1 MDAMPEA
8 AELDRVAPSRRPAGP
23 AAGHQRWRELL
34 FVHWSFDPTLVR
46 ALVPPALELDLWDG
60 RAWVGMV
67 PFRMEATRTRWM
79 PRGLGLDFLETNLRT
94 YVHRAGMP
102 GVYFFS
108 LEASSWLAVQA
119 ARNGWGLPYH
129 HARMSGAQNE
139 GHVRVGDE
147 LVYRSVRHAGGVQS
161 QVRCRVGEALAP
173 PQPGSLEFFLL
184 ERYYLY
190 NVRGGKLHRGQVHH
204 VPYPAHIAEALAV
217 SDGLVDAA
225 GLASVDG
232 RAPALTHYSPGVD
245 VEVFAVKPV

>member
-1 MDAMPEA
+1 MDR
-8 AELDRVAPSRRPAGP
+8 LAPTRRPEGSNAGT
-23 AAGHQRWRELL
+23 QRWRDLL
-34 FVHWSFDPTLVR
+34 FLHWEVDVAALR
-46 ALVPPALELDLWDG
+46 ALVPPQLELDLFEG
-60 RAWVGMV
+60 RAYVGVV
-67 PFRMEATRTRWM
+67 PFLM
-79 PRGLGLDFLETNLRT
+79 RGIRPAWWPGPTFDFYETNLRT
-94 YVHRAGMP
+94 YVHHRGDAP

-225 GLASVDG
+225 GLPSVDG